1 MVQRIVLELQR
12 RGYLVWF
19 DRKLCSAA
27 FVQSYTQAD
36 LCVSCTVERMKGSV
50 IEAMSEAIEGAEV
63 MLFGYVPRRF
73 FCALVPRFLRL
84 PFFF

>member
-1 MVQRIVLELQR
+1 
-12 RGYLVWF
+12 
-19 DRKLCSAA
+19 
-27 FVQSYTQAD
+27 
-36 LCVSCTVERMKGSV
+36 MKGSV